1 MDVEHQGS
9 EPASGGPQN
18 ATDEGPAF
26 RNRGTW
32 IEILVSSVLGM
43 VASLVLAIDAVV
55 LAADPNASL
64 SCNISSKISCAVVG
78 SSWQAEIFGF
88 PNAFLGLLA
97 EPVITTVAVASLG
110 GVRFPRW
117 FLVAAQAVSAV
128 GFVFAYWLFFQAYF
142 VIGALCPWCLLITV
156 TTTLIFFS
164 FTRINI
170 LEGNYGAAVQRR
182 FERPLR
188 AYYLDTAIV
197 VLLIAI
203 LTAMVVYRYL

>member
-1 MDVEHQGS
+1 VSSAQAEVSGADERQI
-9 EPASGGPQN
+9 ASSRRAPYL
-18 ATDEGPAF
+18 
-26 RNRGTW
+26 GTW

-55 LAADPNASL
+55 LAADPNAAL
-64 SCNISSKISCAVVG
+64 SCNISAKISCAAVG
-78 SSWQAEIFGF
+78 VSWQAEIFGF

-97 EPVITTVAVASLG
+97 EPVITTVAVAAIG

-117 FLVAAQAVSAV
+117 FLVAAQAVSTV

-164 FTRINI
+164 FTRIN
-170 LEGNYGAAVQRR
+170 LLSGNYGERIQRVL
-182 FERPLR
+182 ERPLR
-188 AYYLDTAIV
+188 VYYLDTGIV
-197 VLLIAI
+197 VLLLAV
-203 LTAMVVYRYL
+203 LAAMVALRYL